1 MSGNLTNENVAWNL
15 KQYLKSSKYDIRT
28 DY

>member
-15 KQYLKSSKYDIRT
+15 EQYLKSSKYDIRT